1 MAIISNID
9 WPNRRIYLHLDTV
22 NASVNPFDIYKE
34 MRTLR
39 KDDENLRKFDLFMS
53 GHWRDSKGGW
63 KFTERYFKLLDWTR
77 VVPYDTTHELTIT
90 GTIITDDWQE
100 WIACF
105 DRTTLTT
112 TSVVDI
118 NYVPPQVE
126 IIELNWWGWLTTEE
140 HDAIINT
147 NTLTEKIIKYVKLI
161 FIK

>member
-9 WPNRRIYLHLDTV
+9 WPNRRIYLHADTV
-22 NASVNPFDIYKE
+22 NASVHPIDIYTE

-53 GHWRDSKGGW
+53 GHWKVPKGGW
-63 KFTERYFKLLDWTR
+63 KFTERYAKLLDWTR
-77 VVPYDTTHELTIT
+77 IVPYDTTHELTIT

-105 DRTTLTT
+105 DRTPLTS
-112 TSVVDI
+112 TSIVDI

-126 IIELNWWGWLTTEE
+126 IIELNWWGWLTNEE
-140 HDAIINT
+140 HDAVINT